1 MNLIQAIMQARTNPM
16 AIISKRF
23 NIPPELQSTKNGQ
36 EIAQYLLDTNQ
47 ITQGELNSKM
57 KQSREAQFKP
67 FFNQK

>member
-1 MNLIQAIMQARTNPM
+1 MNLLQAIMQARANPM

-57 KQSREAQFKP
+57 KQSREPQFKP

>member
-1 MNLIQAIMQARTNPM
+1 MNLIQAIMQARANPM

-57 KQSREAQFKP
+57 KQSREPQLKP

>member
-36 EIAQYLLDTNQ
+36 EVAQYLLDTNQ

-57 KQSREAQFKP
+57 KQSREPQFIP